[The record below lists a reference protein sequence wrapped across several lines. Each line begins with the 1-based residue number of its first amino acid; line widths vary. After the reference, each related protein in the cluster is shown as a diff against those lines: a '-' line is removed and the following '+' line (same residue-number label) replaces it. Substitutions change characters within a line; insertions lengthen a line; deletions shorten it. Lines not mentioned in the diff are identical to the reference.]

1 MVFDILPWFS
11 MVSIVFYSVVWFSM
25 TFYGLGMGFQWS
37 SPSVAMFFLGNGSI
51 WKWDLTI
58 FNLYT
63 WKIVEMTMTMGHHG
77 FIFRWVHVRSIQ
89 NVHPGAPAM
98 LKDRLGFPGGTEVNF
113 QPRLVVSIIIYSPDG
128 MMKQLQLVSASK
140 NLNMLRYPPKNV
152 FLFWSKTL

>member
-1 MVFDILPWFS
+1 
-11 MVSIVFYSVVWFSM
+11 M

-98 LKDRLGFPGGTEVNF
+98 LKDRLGFPGGKV
-113 QPRLVVSIIIYSPDG
+113 G
-128 MMKQLQLVSASK
+128 
-140 NLNMLRYPPKNV
+140 
-152 FLFWSKTL
+152 

>member
-1 MVFDILPWFS
+1 MVWEWDFNGVHHRL
-11 MVSIVFYSVVWFSM
+11 
-25 TFYGLGMGFQWS
+25 QC
-37 SPSVAMFFLGNGSI
+37 FFLGNGSI